1 MIQIRTIDRENI
13 IYLVDRLET
22 FEKDK
27 AIKSGL
33 RAAVNVFRVR
43 GRSNLRSRLLHHG
56 KQTGHLMNSFTTRVK
71 RNKLG
76 ALAGFDRPGGNHSHL
91 VDAGTKVRTTTGK
104 KSVRAG
110 VSRGLMPANR
120 FWGDAKVSEEKKAMD
135 ALYAGIER
143 AVQRIN
149 DRG

>member
-1 MIQIRTIDRENI
+1 MIEIKQIDRENI
-13 IYLVDRLET
+13 QYLVDNLED

-33 RAAVNVFRVR
+33 RSAVNVFRVK
-43 GRSNLRSRLLHHG
+43 GRANLRSRLLYHG
-56 KQTGHLMNSFTTRVK
+56 KQTNHLMNSFTNRVK

-91 VDAGTKVRTTTGK
+91 VDSGTKVRRT
-104 KSVRAG
+104 KSGAT
-110 VSRGLMPANR
+110 VSYTHLTR
-120 FWGDAKVSEEKKAMD
+120 FWSDTKVSEEGRAMS
-135 ALYAGIER
+135 ALYQGVQR

-149 DRG
+149 NRS

>member
-91 VDAGTKVRTTTGK
+91 VDARNQGENYYRKEKCKGG
-104 KSVRAG
+104 G
-110 VSRGLMPANR
+110 VSRT
-120 FWGDAKVSEEKKAMD
+120 
-135 ALYAGIER
+135 YARQPILGRRESF
-143 AVQRIN
+143 
-149 DRG
+149 